1 MTWWQALVLGLVQG
15 LTEFLPISSSAHLV
29 LVPHALGWRLDPA
42 RAFVFDVWV
51 QLGTLLA
58 VLVYFR
64 HDWAAMMRAAWRVA
78 RAPGSIRRDPEA
90 RLLGAVALATVPA
103 ALAGLVF
110 KDAVEAA
117 FAAPRA
123 VGGFLLFT
131 AAWMAWGEM
140 RGRRRRDLTDLTWW
154 DALLVGLG
162 QALALL
168 PGVSRSGATIAAGM
182 LRDLKRPAA
191 ARFSFLMA
199 VPIMLGAGLVALK
212 DWAALPPDPGFAL
225 AVAVG
230 FAAAALAGYAAIR
243 ALLGFLA
250 RHSLWPFVVYCALLG
265 AWVWTHA

>member
-1 MTWWQALVLGLVQG
+1 MTWWQALVLGVVQG

-29 LVPHALGWRLDPA
+29 LVPHALGWSLDPA
-42 RAFVFDVWV
+42 QAFVFDVLV

-64 HDWAAMMRAAWRVA
+64 RDWWAMTRAAWALA
-78 RAPGSIRRDPEA
+78 RAPRQGWRDPDA
-90 RLLGAVALATVPA
+90 RLLLAVLLATVPA
-103 ALAGLVF
+103 GLAGLLF

-131 AAWMAWGEM
+131 AAWMALGEA
-140 RGRRRRDLTDLTWW
+140 RGRRRRDLAGLTWL
-154 DALLVGLG
+154 DALAVGAG

-182 LRDLKRPAA
+182 LRDLQRPAA

-199 VPIMLGAGLVALK
+199 VPVMLGAGAVAVK
-212 DWAALPPDPGFAL
+212 DWAALPPDPGFGLAL
-225 AVAVG
+225 AVG
-230 FAAAALAGYAAIR
+230 FVAAAVAGYAAIR